1 MFAMGQAL
9 KGVMGPL
16 VDIPGP
22 EISASSRIM
31 SYIFDEFSK
40 FKGFSPACV
49 TGACAPGRV
58 V

>member
-1 MFAMGQAL
+1 
-9 KGVMGPL
+9 MGPL

-31 SYIFDEFSK
+31 SYYFDEFSK

-49 TGACAPGRV
+49 TGAAFSPAAW
-58 V
+58 